1 MQGDAAPCLR
11 VGLII
16 HVNRMNATNLFV
28 YGSLKRD
35 LQNHFY
41 LAGQE
46 FVATARTVP
55 IYRLYRWGAYPG
67 LVAVQE
73 NGVAVRGELYR
84 VDEETLRRLDVL
96 EDVPHLYQRG
106 PVQLEGMGEP
116 VIAYFY
122 VRDVSAAADC
132 GDAWPP

>member
-1 MQGDAAPCLR
+1 MTSDMSR
-11 VGLII
+11 
-16 HVNRMNATNLFV
+16 TNLFV
-28 YGSLKRD
+28 YGSLKRG

-46 FVATARTVP
+46 FFGAARTVP
-55 IYRLYRWGAYPG
+55 SYRLYRWGAYPG

-84 VDEETLRRLDVL
+84 VDDETLRRLDVL

-106 PVQLEGMGEP
+106 PVQLDRITEP
-116 VIAYFY
+116 VITYFY
-122 VRDVSAAADC
+122 VRDVSSAADC
-132 GDAWPP
+132 GAAWLP